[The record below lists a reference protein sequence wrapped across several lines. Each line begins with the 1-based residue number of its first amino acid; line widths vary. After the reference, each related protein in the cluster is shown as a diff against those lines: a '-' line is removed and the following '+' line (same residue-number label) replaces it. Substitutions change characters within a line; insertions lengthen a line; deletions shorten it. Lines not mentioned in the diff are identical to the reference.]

1 LSNKLG
7 ESKQTALP
15 RRKQSDESSRRKM
28 SSGAST
34 QGVSTQGVSTQGVST
49 QDDLRIIKN
58 AIIERITAV
67 VTIDW
72 S

>member
-15 RRKQSDESSRRKM
+15 RRKQSDESSRRKT
-28 SSGAST
+28 SSGA
-34 QGVSTQGVSTQGVST
+34 STQGVSTQGVST